1 MSARNVGWFM
11 AGVLAV
17 ISASCGGGGSSADP
31 APTPPPLRA
40 FSNVVVAGNS
50 LSTLPTDAG
59 YVPGSNAWGPGGW
72 GMAASAPEKD
82 YVHLLAAKL
91 QVPFI
96 AMNLAENERN
106 PDAPLPA
113 FTVGAGTVVILQL
126 GDNGL
131 PAKYAELVARA
142 KAGSKLVCVSTW
154 GLSQALRDRD
164 AVMRPLCESGGGRW
178 VDITDLIVSP
188 ENVGVLG
195 HPGDTGMARIAD
207 RINAAL
213 KE

>member
-1 MSARNVGWFM
+1 MSARNVAWFL

-17 ISASCGGGGSSADP
+17 VSASCGGGGGASEPSP
-31 APTPPPLRA
+31 APAPVQQRT
-40 FSNVVVAGNS
+40 NIVALGNS
-50 LSTLPTDAG
+50 LTLIPFDG
-59 YVPGSNAWGPGGW
+59 SYVPGSSVWGAGGW

-82 YVHLLAAKL
+82 YVHLVARAQGL
-91 QVPFI
+91 PFV
-96 AMNLAENERN
+96 AMNLYANET
-106 PDAPLPA
+106 DQAAALPA

-142 KAGSKLVCVSTW
+142 KAGAKLVCVSTW
-154 GLSQALRDRD
+154 GLSQALRERD
-164 AVMRPLCESGGGRW
+164 AVMRPLCESSGGRW